1 MLGRLVHRSSPVNH
15 IHRIYK
21 PTTFHL
27 RPRSIA
33 SAMSTTTREVLA
45 TAADFKPRPVQPIVL
60 TPSERQIRTLI
71 TAFSA
76 NYDAAQPPGTPCL
89 ETRITGGWVRDK
101 LLGRPS
107 HDIDIAVNRIT
118 GLEFAEALNEYIGT
132 HAQEL
137 GIEPRHVH
145 KIERNPMKSKHLETA
160 TTRLFGLDVDFVN
173 LRSEEYAQDSR
184 IPEKM
189 EFGTALEDALR
200 RDATLN
206 ALFYNLQT
214 GAVEDWT
221 EQGIHDLEAGVL
233 RTPLEPV
240 RTFDDDPLRVLRLI
254 RFASSFGFRIASEC
268 VAAMQDPLIEVALMK
283 KISRERVGIEVAKA
297 LTSERPQLCLALIEE
312 TGLYSAIFNLEPAF
326 HAATGQTVPEHSQI
340 GVSLG
345 AAQVVLSDGP
355 RLLVDILAEEPLVHR
370 LHFWL
375 AVGLHPWE
383 GIAAVDEKKK
393 PVAAVRQIVRDG
405 LKLSTHDAQT
415 VAAAMSL
422 HSDVSAAAAHTE
434 SMSRKELGLLV
445 RRCGEQWKL
454 FFLYALFKDLVSAA
468 TTPPKQVL
476 AQYAE
481 LTKTVTDLQL
491 QEAWALK
498 PVLNGKDIS
507 KLYGS
512 KGGQWLA
519 RALQLLVEHQL
530 EEPGLTKEEAADY
543 MVQHKADFV

>member
-1 MLGRLVHRSSPVNH
+1 MSTSTKQVLAQAANF
-15 IHRIYK
+15 K
-21 PTTFHL
+21 PT
-27 RPRSIA
+27 
-33 SAMSTTTREVLA
+33 
-45 TAADFKPRPVQPIVL
+45 PVQPIVL
-60 TPSERQIRTLI
+60 TPAEHQIRTLI

-76 NYDAAQPPGTPCL
+76 SYDAAQPKGTPAL

-137 GIEPRHVH
+137 GIEPRNVH
-145 KIERNPMKSKHLETA
+145 KIEKNPLKSKHLETA

-173 LRSEEYAQDSR
+173 LRSEEYAQESR
-184 IPEKM
+184 IPQKM

-221 EQGIHDLEAGVL
+221 ERGIEDLEQGVL

-254 RFASSFGFRIASEC
+254 RFASSFGFRIAPEC
-268 VAAMQDPLIEVALMK
+268 VAAMQDPLIESALMK

-297 LTSERPQLCLALIEE
+297 LTSERPQLCLALIDE
-312 TGLYSAIFNLEPAF
+312 TRLYSAIFNLEPLF
-326 HAATGQTVPEHSQI
+326 HAKNQVFPLDNHI
-340 GVSLG
+340 GASLG
-345 AAQVVLSDGP
+345 AAQVVLSQGP
-355 RLLVDILAEEPLVHR
+355 QLLVNILAQDSPLTAQDR

-383 GIAAVDEKKK
+383 GIMAVDEKKK

-415 VAAAMSL
+415 VASAMSL
-422 HSDVSAAAAHTE
+422 HAEVSAAAAAVHSQ
-434 SMSRKELGLLV
+434 SMSRKKLGLLV

-454 FFLYALFKDLVSAA
+454 FFLYALFKDLVSGGPAA
-468 TTPPKQVL
+468 AASSEQVL
-476 AQYAE
+476 AQYSA
-481 LTKTVTDLQL
+481 LTTLVTDLQL
-491 QEAWALK
+491 QDAWALK

-519 RALQLLVEHQL
+519 KALQLLVEHQL
-530 EEPGLTKEEAADY
+530 EEPGLTKEEAEAY
-543 MVQHKADFV
+543 MVQHKSDFL